1 MPTLEQQVIR
11 LVGSGQREAALLA
24 VVAAF
29 RRKVFGLAYSF
40 LRDREEA
47 EDLAQEV
54 FVKVWKALHSFDG
67 RATLSTWVYTITR
80 NASLSVLRR
89 RARSP
94 AVDSEADVRSV
105 EAISADTNDADAER
119 ALLLR
124 LLDSLPD
131 RQRQVVTLFYMEER
145 SHDEVSA
152 MLAMPI
158 GTVKTLLHRAR
169 ERLRVGVDHGQ

>member
-11 LVGSGQREAALLA
+11 LVGCGQREAALQA
-24 VVAAF
+24 VVNAF
-29 RRKVFGLAYSF
+29 KHKVFGLAYSF

-54 FVKVWKALHSFDG
+54 FVRVWKALHSFDE
-67 RATLSTWVYTITR
+67 RATLSTWIYTITR
-80 NASLSVLRR
+80 NASLSALRR

-94 AVDSEADVRSV
+94 AVDSDADVV
-105 EAISADTNDADAER
+105 AVGAISADTNDADAER
-119 ALLLR
+119 ALLFR
-124 LLDSLPD
+124 LLDTLPD
-131 RQRQVVTLFYMEER
+131 RQRQVVTLFYMDER

-152 MLAMPI
+152 MLAMPV

-169 ERLRVGVDHGQ
+169 ERLRAGVDHGK